1 MNYKVF
7 LDRKAEKQLD
17 TTPEPNR
24 SRIREKLLFLKNSG
38 FSPELDIRKLKGY
51 RNYYRIRVG
60 SYRILFELR
69 EGFVIVVFAIL
80 PRDKAYS

>member
-7 LDRKAEKQLD
+7 LERKAKKQLD
-17 TTPEPNR
+17 NTPESHR
-24 SRIREKLLFLKNSG
+24 SRIREKLLLLKNSG
-38 FSPELDIRKLKGY
+38 FSPDLDIKKLKGY
-51 RNYYRIRVG
+51 RNYYRLRVG

-69 EGFVIVVFAIL
+69 EGFMIVVFAIL